1 MKKLICVLALGLC
14 SVSSF
19 ASESTLKAHSQ
30 QELEQKLEQSTQ
42 KHDAEMQAFLNSID
56 PKATQF
62 TAQQSQNFCKI
73 TQGLINDMYAVLD
86 HNRELLVEEDR
97 KVTKQEFITQ
107 AVYEAPDYQSL
118 QKMGVKCNLK

>member
-1 MKKLICVLALGLC
+1 MKKFLCALTLGLC

-19 ASESTLKAHSQ
+19 AAESDVKAHDQ

-42 KHDAEMQAFLNSID
+42 KHDAEMQEFLKSID

-62 TAQQSQNFCKI
+62 TAQQSQRFCQI

-86 HNRELLVEEDR
+86 QNRDILAEEDR
-97 KVTKQEFITQ
+97 AVTKQEFITQ
-107 AVYEAPDYQSL
+107 AVYDAPDYQNL
-118 QKMGVKCNLK
+118 QKMGVNCKLK